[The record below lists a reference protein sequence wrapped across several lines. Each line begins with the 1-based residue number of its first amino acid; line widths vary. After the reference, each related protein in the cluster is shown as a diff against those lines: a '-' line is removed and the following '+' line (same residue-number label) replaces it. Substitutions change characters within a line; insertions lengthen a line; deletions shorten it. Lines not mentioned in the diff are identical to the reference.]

1 MIHRNLQNVVY
12 MKKKSVYKK
21 KKKKRG
27 GNIGSCPQVPVS
39 NVRYLFLLFK
49 SINFFKK
56 AQVIKKVMSKNFI
69 KIAHPVF
76 LRPVLFLDQPQTY
89 DNHRVTVGN
98 ISYNKAFTLKTSVK
112 RTS

>member
-21 KKKKRG
+21 KK
-27 GNIGSCPQVPVS
+27 VPVS